1 MAVNQA
7 CQSSVQFTSMPGV
20 RRASVC
26 VALAC
31 LALCHQAQAADVPP
45 NAQQLQLIQRQQ
57 EIIEQQERLRR
68 EELLRRQDPSRMA
81 PGSTGTQSPLP
92 PAAEPEEAQCFDI
105 QRIEL
110 QGAEHLSQPARAT
123 LLKPFI
129 GRCLGLPDIR
139 ELMRQLTNHYID
151 SGLVTTR
158 VYIPEQD
165 MSKGALT
172 LLIVEGKVGAIELD
186 GNDTGVNPKVAFPG
200 LTGRVLNIR
209 DIEQGLDQINRL
221 QSNSARME
229 LVPGADPGLTNVR
242 VFNQPDNPFNG
253 GVTLD
258 NYGSPATGEHRL
270 TVNLGVDGP
279 LGLHDAWFMSLSSN
293 TDPDHSARLSESALL
308 SVNLPYG
315 YWNLVG
321 SVSRSRYVS
330 EVNSASQTFVSSG
343 DTNTYSLGMQ
353 RVLTRDQ
360 TSKLTLTG
368 TVNHKVSRNYIE
380 GSLLTTGS
388 PRLSDV
394 TFNLTS
400 VFLALGGSWSTDIG
414 FSQGT
419 TWFGVQPLP
428 NAGEDTVPTPR
439 GKRLT
444 AAATHGRSW
453 DIAGR
458 ALSWSSALQGQYSPD
473 YLYGSEQTSIGGL
486 FTVRGYDG
494 ASIAGD
500 RGMTWRNELSS
511 SFVVPGTE
519 NVIGRLLPY
528 VAVDVGRI
536 FGRDGQRSGTL
547 SGAALGLRAVGA
559 RVSFD
564 LAVAKPLHTSAWVRR
579 NFDVDKTA
587 VYVKLGIAL

>member
-1 MAVNQA
+1 M
-7 CQSSVQFTSMPGV
+7 
-20 RRASVC
+20 
-26 VALAC
+26 
-31 LALCHQAQAADVPP
+31 
-45 NAQQLQLIQRQQ
+45 
-57 EIIEQQERLRR
+57 
-68 EELLRRQDPSRMA
+68 
-81 PGSTGTQSPLP
+81 
-92 PAAEPEEAQCFDI
+92 
-105 QRIEL
+105 
-110 QGAEHLSQPARAT
+110 
-123 LLKPFI
+123 
-129 GRCLGLPDIR
+129 
-139 ELMRQLTNHYID
+139 
-151 SGLVTTR
+151 
-158 VYIPEQD
+158 
-165 MSKGALT
+165 
-172 LLIVEGKVGAIELD
+172 
-186 GNDTGVNPKVAFPG
+186 
-200 LTGRVLNIR
+200 
-209 DIEQGLDQINRL
+209 
-221 QSNSARME
+221 
-229 LVPGADPGLTNVR
+229 
-242 VFNQPDNPFNG
+242 
-253 GVTLD
+253 
-258 NYGSPATGEHRL
+258 
-270 TVNLGVDGP
+270 
-279 LGLHDAWFMSLSSN
+279 
-293 TDPDHSARLSESALL
+293 
-308 SVNLPYG
+308 
-315 YWNLVG
+315 
-321 SVSRSRYVS
+321 
-330 EVNSASQTFVSSG
+330 
-343 DTNTYSLGMQ
+343 
-353 RVLTRDQ
+353 
-360 TSKLTLTG
+360 
-368 TVNHKVSRNYIE
+368 
-380 GSLLTTGS
+380 
-388 PRLSDV
+388 
-394 TFNLTS
+394 
-400 VFLALGGSWSTDIG
+400 FLALGGSWSTDIG